1 MPDWISKTLGRVLRS
16 REWTNSSSD
25 TAMAL
30 SWLVCRSDFYRNL
43 WLLDVNCL
51 QSLSLLII
59 PPSSRQN
66 VKGEP
71 NQGKTA
77 LGGQVLVRS
86 GYSSHFLPGAERMSH
101 CSQAQEEQLEQ
112 GKAENRQEAE
122 WVKPSFFFLRLHFL
136 LTLKQ
141 VWGWGVLVWTVTT
154 QSNEVGKLPMPVHPH
169 SGGET
174 VKKQAPVVWPLHMAR
189 RQEQCLTLRVAWHQ
203 CIPSLHLGFSLLF
216 YLHTLGAFILNLIT
230 KEPCVSC
237 FWKSGPQK
245 RVGES
250 AIWKWLRNDCS
261 RRWELSG
268 LHSVKESL

>member
-30 SWLVCRSDFYRNL
+30 SWLVNRSDFFYRNL

-71 NQGKTA
+71 NQDRTT
-77 LGGQVLVRS
+77 LGGLVR
-86 GYSSHFLPGAERMSH
+86 GGCSSHFLPGAERMSH
-101 CSQAQEEQLEQ
+101 CSQAQEEQREQ
-112 GKAENRQEAE
+112 GTVENSQEAE
-122 WVKPSFFFLRLHFL
+122 RVKPFFFLWLHFL

-141 VWGWGVLVWTVTT
+141 VWGWGVFVWTDTT
-154 QSNEVGKLPMPVHPH
+154 QSNEVGKLPVPVHPQWWWDCE
-169 SGGET
+169 ET
-174 VKKQAPVVWPLHMAR
+174 GTCGVWPLHRAR

-203 CIPSLHLGFSLLF
+203 FITSLHLGFSLVF
-216 YLHTLGAFILNLIT
+216 YLHTLGVFILSLIT
-230 KEPCVSC
+230 KEARVSC
-237 FWKSGPQK
+237 F
-245 RVGES
+245 
-250 AIWKWLRNDCS
+250 
-261 RRWELSG
+261 
-268 LHSVKESL
+268 

>member
-59 PPSSRQN
+59 SPSSRQN

-86 GYSSHFLPGAERMSH
+86 GYSSHFLPGAKRMSH
-101 CSQAQEEQLEQ
+101 CSQAQEEQLKQ

-122 WVKPSFFFLRLHFL
+122 WVKPLFFLRLHFL

-141 VWGWGVLVWTVTT
+141 VWGWGVFVWTVAT
-154 QSNEVGKLPMPVHPH
+154 QSNEVGKLPMPVHPQWWLDCEDTGTCGVITAH
-169 SGGET
+169 GQQARAVSYLKGGMTSVHYLSASG
-174 VKKQAPVVWPLHMAR
+174 V
-189 RQEQCLTLRVAWHQ
+189 
-203 CIPSLHLGFSLLF
+203 
-216 YLHTLGAFILNLIT
+216 
-230 KEPCVSC
+230 
-237 FWKSGPQK
+237 
-245 RVGES
+245 
-250 AIWKWLRNDCS
+250 
-261 RRWELSG
+261 
-268 LHSVKESL
+268 